1 MKGLSRFVT
10 YSLIILSSF
19 VALTFFTTLIYGYYN
34 RVLKTNIQVSLK
46 QIAGQT
52 TDNILYL
59 YNQAKEFDATPT
71 NSTSITL
78 AVIDLNYPNQ
88 VVDRNFEVELVPSP
102 GIWNVI
108 TGLTI
113 NNANATIRKESTS
126 GAKIIA
132 KTTQKPIVSY
142 EYDVANIPIKLQ
154 GKYRSGG
161 SDTLRLVRYNYNGI
175 LEDVIILG
183 NSSIIIGITSIN

>member
-1 MKGLSRFVT
+1 MKGISRFVT

-19 VALTFFTTLIYGYYN
+19 AVLTFFTTLMYDYHD
-34 RVLKTNIQVSLK
+34 RVLETNIQVSLK
-46 QIAGQT
+46 QIGAQT
-52 TDNILYL
+52 ADSILYL
-59 YNQAKEFDATPT
+59 YDQVKESDASPA

-78 AVIDLNYPNQ
+78 SSIDLNYPNQ
-88 VVDRNFEVELVPSP
+88 VVDRNFEIELVSSP

-108 TGLTI
+108 TNLTI
-113 NNANATIRKESTS
+113 DGADATILKESAS

-132 KTTQKPIVSY
+132 KTTQKPLVSY

-161 SDTLRLVRYNYNGI
+161 NDTLRLVRYNYNTSV
-175 LEDVIILG
+175 EDIIILG
-183 NSSIIIGITSIN
+183 DSSIIIGITSIK